1 MKVVQIW
8 YKRKARPAKP
18 LSLRLYE
25 TTKSSIPVAGSKTL
39 ENHISMRF
47 SFLLPSCTIEEC
59 AYILILWSFP
69 SVKSREEV
77 FFYGHKQNRFWKV
90 IQSSRKCGLEYG
102 KASECMED
110 YKKVLTLPLGQPLP
124 LSNHRMKY
132 VRISCI
138 T

>member
-1 MKVVQIW
+1 MVIHPIEPI
-8 YKRKARPAKP
+8 YD
-18 LSLRLYE
+18 
-25 TTKSSIPVAGSKTL
+25 KSSK
-39 ENHISMRF
+39 
-47 SFLLPSCTIEEC
+47 
-59 AYILILWSFP
+59 ILILGSFP
-69 SVKSREEV
+69 SVISREEG

-90 IQSSRKCGLEYG
+90 IQSSRKCCLEYG